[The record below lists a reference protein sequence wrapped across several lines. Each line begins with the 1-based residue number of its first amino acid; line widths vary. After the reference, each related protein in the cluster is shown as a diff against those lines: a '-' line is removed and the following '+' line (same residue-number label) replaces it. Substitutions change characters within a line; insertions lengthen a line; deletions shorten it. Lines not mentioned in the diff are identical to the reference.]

1 MFPEGHG
8 SGIEHESVGPF
19 SCRRLLW
26 EPSISCGLEGPGG
39 QDVRRSQPLPR
50 TDREQPS
57 YLMGVTAEVVD
68 APRLLLT
75 VMFWGFVSLK
85 NDPVYWPLPTVKSA
99 PVQF

>member
-1 MFPEGHG
+1 MEAGLNTSRSAFLAPQAPLGALDL
-8 SGIEHESVGPF
+8 V
-19 SCRRLLW
+19 
-26 EPSISCGLEGPGG
+26 GLEGLGG
-39 QDVRRSQPLPR
+39 QDLRRSQPLPPTR
-50 TDREQPS
+50 REQPS

-85 NDPVYWPLPTVKSA
+85 NDPAYWPLPTVKSA